1 MLKKAIILIS
11 VGVSFCTQAT
21 PLLTKAEQEQVS
33 SVREQFNDTAELQKL
48 TKVNSSIFTLTNQTS
63 QLKASIVN
71 ERKAYQEYQQKL
83 SEEMLSGTEENTN
96 YYFESMKKTS
106 NKIKT
111 SNDTIHKNTALVTQ
125 YNAELEQLNHSIRQS
140 KNVYNDKLTAIKNSV
155 VTRIKTEFS
164 KPLPIKIE
172 GKIKCSPYES
182 IRACF
187 ESKQTTS
194 KLVNDAIESH
204 FGQIDITSSTNQFT
218 VNSASMDFEGNVDY
232 NVGFNLFVQ
241 YNEQINAQIM
251 KEVGINSFDI
261 VLVSNKD
268 AVFYIDGLP
277 VGNGNNV
284 SVKVSKGKYSIL
296 AKFDDKQESSIQNI
310 TSPVSLTY
318 NFSS

>member
-21 PLLTKAEQEQVS
+21 PLLTKTEQEQVS

-71 ERKAYQEYQQKL
+71 ERKAYQEFQQKL
-83 SEEMLSGTEENTN
+83 SKEMLSGTEENTN
-96 YYFESMKKTS
+96 YFFESMKKTS

-111 SNDTIHKNTALVTQ
+111 NNDTIQKNTALVTQ
-125 YNAELEQLNHSIRQS
+125 YNAELEKLNLSIRES
-140 KNVYNDKLTAIKNSV
+140 KNMYSDKLTTIKNSV

-164 KPLPIKIE
+164 KPLPIKIV
-172 GKIKCSPYES
+172 GKLQCSPYES

-194 KLVNDAIESH
+194 KLVNDAIESR

-232 NVGFNLFVQ
+232 NVSFNLFVQ

-261 VLVSNKD
+261 MLVSNKD

-296 AKFDDKQESSIQNI
+296 AKFDDKQESSIQSI

>member
-71 ERKAYQEYQQKL
+71 ERKAYQEYQEKL
-83 SEEMLSGTEENTN
+83 SKEMLSGTEENTN

-106 NKIKT
+106 NKIKAN
-111 SNDTIHKNTALVTQ
+111 NDTIHKNTVLVTQ
-125 YNAELEQLNHSIRQS
+125 YNAELEKLNHSIRQS
-140 KNVYNDKLTAIKNSV
+140 KNVYSDKLTTIKNSV

-172 GKIKCSPYES
+172 GKLQCSPYES

-194 KLVNDAIESH
+194 KLVNDAIESR

-232 NVGFNLFVQ
+232 NVSFNLFVQ

-261 VLVSNKD
+261 MLVSNKN

>member
-83 SEEMLSGTEENTN
+83 SKEMLSGTEENTN

-106 NKIKT
+106 NKIKS
-111 SNDTIHKNTALVTQ
+111 SNDTIHKNTTLVAQ
-125 YNAELEQLNHSIRQS
+125 YNTELEKLNHSIRQS
-140 KNVYNDKLTAIKNSV
+140 KNVYSDKLTAIKNSV

-164 KPLPIKIE
+164 KPLPIKID
-172 GKIKCSPYES
+172 GKLQCSPYES

-194 KLVNDAIESH
+194 KLVNDAIESR

-218 VNSASMDFEGNVDY
+218 VNSARMDFEGNVDY
-232 NVGFNLFVQ
+232 NVSFNLFVQ

-261 VLVSNKD
+261 MLVSNKD

>member
-21 PLLTKAEQEQVS
+21 PLLTKTEQEQVS

-83 SEEMLSGTEENTN
+83 SKEMLSGTEENTN

-111 SNDTIHKNTALVTQ
+111 NNDTIHKNTALVTQ
-125 YNAELEQLNHSIRQS
+125 YNAELEKLNHSIRQS
-140 KNVYNDKLTAIKNSV
+140 KNVYSDKLTAIKNSV

-172 GKIKCSPYES
+172 GKLQCSPYES

-194 KLVNDAIESH
+194 KLVNDAIESR

-232 NVGFNLFVQ
+232 NVSFNLFVQ

-261 VLVSNKD
+261 LLVSNKD

-296 AKFDDKQESSIQNI
+296 AKFDDKQESSIQSI

>member
-1 MLKKAIILIS
+1 M
-11 VGVSFCTQAT
+11 
-21 PLLTKAEQEQVS
+21 
-33 SVREQFNDTAELQKL
+33 
-48 TKVNSSIFTLTNQTS
+48 
-63 QLKASIVN
+63 
-71 ERKAYQEYQQKL
+71 
-83 SEEMLSGTEENTN
+83 
-96 YYFESMKKTS
+96 
-106 NKIKT
+106 
-111 SNDTIHKNTALVTQ
+111 
-125 YNAELEQLNHSIRQS
+125 
-140 KNVYNDKLTAIKNSV
+140 
-155 VTRIKTEFS
+155 
-164 KPLPIKIE
+164 
-172 GKIKCSPYES
+172 
-182 IRACF
+182 
-187 ESKQTTS
+187 
-194 KLVNDAIESH
+194 NDAIESR

-232 NVGFNLFVQ
+232 NVSFNLFVQ

-261 VLVSNKD
+261 MLVSNKD

>member
-71 ERKAYQEYQQKL
+71 ERQVYQEYQQKL
-83 SEEMLSGTEENTN
+83 SKEMLSGTEENTN

-106 NKIKT
+106 NKIKAN
-111 SNDTIHKNTALVTQ
+111 NDTIHKNTVLVTQ
-125 YNAELEQLNHSIRQS
+125 YNAELEKLNHSIRQS
-140 KNVYNDKLTAIKNSV
+140 KNVYSDKLTAIKNSV

-172 GKIKCSPYES
+172 GKLQCSPYES

-194 KLVNDAIESH
+194 KLVNDAIESR

-232 NVGFNLFVQ
+232 NVSFNLFVQ

-261 VLVSNKD
+261 MLVSNKD

>member
-83 SEEMLSGTEENTN
+83 SKEMLSGTEENTN

-111 SNDTIHKNTALVTQ
+111 NNGTIHKNTTLVAQ
-125 YNAELEQLNHSIRQS
+125 YNTELEKLNHSIRQS
-140 KNVYNDKLTAIKNSV
+140 KNVYSDKLTAIKNSV

-172 GKIKCSPYES
+172 GKLQCSPYES

-194 KLVNDAIESH
+194 KLVNDAIESR

-232 NVGFNLFVQ
+232 NVSFNLFVQ
-241 YNEQINAQIM
+241 YNENINAQIM
-251 KEVGINSFDI
+251 EEVGINSFDI
-261 VLVSNKD
+261 TLVSNKD
-268 AVFYIDGLP
+268 AAFYIDGLP

-310 TSPVSLTY
+310 TSPVNLTY

>member
-83 SEEMLSGTEENTN
+83 SKEMLSGTEENTN

-111 SNDTIHKNTALVTQ
+111 SNDTIHKNTTLVAQ
-125 YNAELEQLNHSIRQS
+125 YNTELEKLNHSIRQS
-140 KNVYNDKLTAIKNSV
+140 KNVYSDKLTAIKNSV

-164 KPLPIKIE
+164 KPLPIKID
-172 GKIKCSPYES
+172 GKLQCSPYES

-194 KLVNDAIESH
+194 KLVNDAIESR

-218 VNSASMDFEGNVDY
+218 VNSARMDFEGNVDY
-232 NVGFNLFVQ
+232 NVSFNLFVQ

-261 VLVSNKD
+261 MLVSNKD

>member
-71 ERKAYQEYQQKL
+71 ERQAYQEYQQKL
-83 SEEMLSGTEENTN
+83 SKEMLSGTEENTN

-106 NKIKT
+106 NKIKAN
-111 SNDTIHKNTALVTQ
+111 NDTIHKNTVLVTQ
-125 YNAELEQLNHSIRQS
+125 YNAELEKLNHSIRQS
-140 KNVYNDKLTAIKNSV
+140 KNVYSDKLTAIKNSV

-172 GKIKCSPYES
+172 GKLQCSPYES

-194 KLVNDAIESH
+194 KLVNDAIESR

-232 NVGFNLFVQ
+232 NVSFNLFVQ

-261 VLVSNKD
+261 MLVSNKD